1 MTAAAA
7 PARPS
12 MFAIFRKRNFRLMWT
27 AQLVSTIGSSLTDLA
42 AGILVFRL
50 THSALNV
57 GLVLMVTALPTLV
70 VGLVAGV
77 FVDRFDRKRILL
89 ASDLL
94 RGLLVVSIPFG
105 VQQFGLIGLYGLI
118 FLAAT
123 VRQFFDPAWESV
135 LPEVA
140 TEEELTG
147 ANSFLSISSFGSTAV
162 GFAAAGFL
170 STVDIHLPFYI
181 DGLTFFFSFACVFLV
196 RIAKLPTGEVTSVAV
211 VLHNLREG
219 AVTLWQ
225 LPILRSLLLAGLPV
239 FLAFGLWNTL
249 LLPMSIR
256 ELGATEFEYGL
267 QEGLTSIGFVASAL
281 LMAKFADR
289 LPEGQ
294 WLVLSITGMGIFGI
308 LYGLSPNVPFAILM
322 VMITGFLNSPS
333 AIARR
338 TILQR
343 NTPRE
348 MRGRVFSA
356 FFVSR
361 DVVFLVGMAGAGLA
375 DLINVRILLV
385 ASSVILI
392 GAGMLT
398 QLLPGLGRTA
408 AEWRR
413 ALRVLRSAPSA
424 PSLAAGRAATMM
436 DLDRL
441 IALVPELGTLAISR
455 RAQFLNGA
463 EIRNAAAGD
472 AIVKVGD
479 SGDSAFFVLGG
490 RAVAGI
496 PDAGGEYRA
505 LSAMGAGD
513 FFGEIAAITG
523 SARTANVVAEEPTE
537 LLEVPGATL
546 KSLMDLPELNT
557 LISSKL
563 SERLTRTANA
573 DLVRLAS
580 LDQRDLRDLRRS
592 RPRQGAHFAPRGGSD
607 HNEAA

>member
-1 MTAAAA
+1 
-7 PARPS
+7 
-12 MFAIFRKRNFRLMWT
+12 
-27 AQLVSTIGSSLTDLA
+27 
-42 AGILVFRL
+42 
-50 THSALNV
+50 
-57 GLVLMVTALPTLV
+57 
-70 VGLVAGV
+70 
-77 FVDRFDRKRILL
+77 
-89 ASDLL
+89 
-94 RGLLVVSIPFG
+94 
-105 VQQFGLIGLYGLI
+105 
-118 FLAAT
+118 
-123 VRQFFDPAWESV
+123 
-135 LPEVA
+135 
-140 TEEELTG
+140 
-147 ANSFLSISSFGSTAV
+147 
-162 GFAAAGFL
+162 
-170 STVDIHLPFYI
+170 
-181 DGLTFFFSFACVFLV
+181 
-196 RIAKLPTGEVTSVAV
+196 
-211 VLHNLREG
+211 
-219 AVTLWQ
+219 
-225 LPILRSLLLAGLPV
+225 
-239 FLAFGLWNTL
+239 
-249 LLPMSIR
+249 
-256 ELGATEFEYGL
+256 
-267 QEGLTSIGFVASAL
+267 
-281 LMAKFADR
+281 
-289 LPEGQ
+289 
-294 WLVLSITGMGIFGI
+294 
-308 LYGLSPNVPFAILM
+308 

-523 SARTANVVAEEPTE
+523 SARTANVVAEEATE

-546 KSLMDLPELNT
+546 KGLMDLPELNT

-573 DLVRLAS
+573 DLVRLAG
-580 LDQRDLRDLRRS
+580 LDQRDLKDLRRA
-592 RPRQGAHFAPRGGSD
+592 RPRQAGHPRQGGHFSPRGGTD
-607 HNEAA
+607 THEAA